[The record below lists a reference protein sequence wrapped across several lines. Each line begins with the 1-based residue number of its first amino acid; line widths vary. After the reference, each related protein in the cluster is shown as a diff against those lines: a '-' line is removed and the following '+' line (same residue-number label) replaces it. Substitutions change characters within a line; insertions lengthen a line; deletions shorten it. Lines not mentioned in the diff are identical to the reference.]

1 MARAIKSLYNII
13 NKILLKT
20 DNLMGVSD
28 LRFQQLVHNII
39 LILYNLLLNQCLMFL
54 LDMYTYIYKL
64 LIFKFI

>member
-64 LIFKFI
+64 LIFNFI